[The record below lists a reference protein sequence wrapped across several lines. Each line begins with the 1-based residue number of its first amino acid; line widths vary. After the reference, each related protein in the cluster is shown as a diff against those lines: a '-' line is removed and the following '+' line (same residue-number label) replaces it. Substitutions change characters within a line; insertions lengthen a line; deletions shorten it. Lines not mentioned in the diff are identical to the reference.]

1 MNNFVAGNPAVLTP
15 SVKNLKELLN
25 HGFTRTPKCKN
36 YEEGKSIMEFF
47 NVSEKEVKSYFQHPK
62 LKGLKTKQVP
72 TFKFSLV
79 DDEEDV
85 EETVD
90 APVVLTTDEDT
101 HENDII
107 NDDNLF

>member
-1 MNNFVAGNPAVLTP
+1 MNNFVANNPAGLTP

-47 NVSEKEVKSYFQHPK
+47 DISEKEVKSYFQHPK

-72 TFKFSLV
+72 TFKFSLL
-79 DDEEDV
+79 DDEEEV
-85 EETVD
+85 VETVI
-90 APVVLTTDEDT
+90 LTADEDT

>member
-1 MNNFVAGNPAVLTP
+1 MNNFSAGNPANIKP
-15 SVKNLKELLN
+15 SVTNLKELLN

-47 NVSEKEVKSYFQHPK
+47 DVSEKEVKSYFQHPK
-62 LKGLKTKQVP
+62 LKGLKTKQVA

-79 DDEEDV
+79 DDEEV

-90 APVVLTTDEDT
+90 APVVLTVDEDN
-101 HENDII
+101 HENDVV
-107 NDDNLF
+107 NDGNLF